1 MPSFNSTLLAIV
13 KGFNMQ
19 PFRTI
24 RSRSCAVTVL
34 LAAVFFCI
42 SSYSVILAQTPE
54 VPPAVAPSFL
64 RYGLFGGVAMNNH
77 FANFSEFFGYPN
89 GAGYPFGNTGS
100 LFSYHVGGIVEVPI
114 IERFGVALRASV
126 SNVGG
131 FTLSVKENFLASQPE
146 LLEVSHRL
154 TINNLPMF
162 AGEPYLTYRILDG
175 LTLYAGAR
183 FGYLVNQGFHYEE
196 RLADTS
202 RYFFVD
208 FINGQF
214 QKGISRNRQ
223 NGDIPQ
229 LNPLN
234 IALSGGVSMEIPIDA
249 SKHWFL
255 AAEAFYMHGLTQVAN
270 GLLLRKPVAT
280 FNGFG
285 TFNGLSATRTVPV
298 SELGTDRD
306 PASASWPRETSTGS
320 WLMNN
325 LRAGI
330 SLRYAP

>member
-1 MPSFNSTLLAIV
+1 VPSFNSTLLAIV

-19 PFRTI
+19 PYRTV

-34 LAAVFFCI
+34 FAAVFFCI
-42 SSYSVILAQTPE
+42 GSCPAIQAQTQEAPST
-54 VPPAVAPSFL
+54 ATPSFL
-64 RYGLFGGVAMNNH
+64 RYGLFGGVSISNH
-77 FANFSEFFGYPN
+77 TANFSEFTGFSNSVGN
-89 GAGYPFGNTGS
+89 AFGNANGII
-100 LFSYHVGGIVEVPI
+100 SYSIGGLVEVPI
-114 IERFGVALRASV
+114 VERFGVALRAGF
-126 SNVGG
+126 SNLGD
-131 FTLSVKENFLASQPE
+131 FTLAVPENLLAVNSE
-146 LLEVSHRL
+146 VIAVSHML
-154 TINNLPMF
+154 TVRNLQLLS
-162 AGEPYLTYRILDG
+162 GEPYLTYRILDG

-196 RLADTS
+196 RLVDTS
-202 RYFFVD
+202 RYVFVD
-208 FINGQF
+208 FINGQL

-270 GLLLRKPVAT
+270 GLILRRPVAV
-280 FNGFG
+280 
-285 TFNGLSATRTVPV
+285 FNGLSAIRTVPV

-306 PASASWPRETSTGS
+306 PASAAWPRETSTGS
-320 WLMNN
+320 WLMSN

>member
-24 RSRSCAVTVL
+24 RFRSCAVTVL

-42 SSYSVILAQTPE
+42 GSRPAIQAQTPE
-54 VPPAVAPSFL
+54 ATSTATLSFL
-64 RYGLFGGVAMNNH
+64 RYGLFGGVSVSNH
-77 FANFSEFFGYPN
+77 AANFSEF
-89 GAGYPFGNTGS
+89 AGFSNFVGNAFGNANGII
-100 LFSYHVGGIVEVPI
+100 SYSVGGLIEVPI
-114 IERFGVALRASV
+114 VERFGVSLRAGF
-126 SNVGG
+126 SNLGD
-131 FTLSVKENFLASQPE
+131 FTLAVPENLLPVS
-146 LLEVSHRL
+146 LEVITVAHML
-154 TINNLPMF
+154 TVKNLQLLS
-162 AGEPYLTYRILDG
+162 GEPHLTYHIFDG

-183 FGYLVNQGFHYEE
+183 FGYVVNQGFHYEE

-208 FINGQF
+208 FINGQL
-214 QKGISRNRQ
+214 QKSNSRNMQ

-229 LNPLN
+229 LNSLN
-234 IALSGGVSMEIPIDA
+234 VALSGGVSMEIPIDA

-255 AAEAFYMHGLTQVAN
+255 AAEGFYMYGLTQVAN
-270 GLLLRKPVAT
+270 GLVLRQPVAT
-280 FNGFG
+280 FK
-285 TFNGLSATRTVPV
+285 GLSATRIVPT
-298 SELGTDRD
+298 SELATELD

-325 LRAGI
+325 IRAGI